1 MMNGSAPS
9 LAADE
14 TVPLLCLE
22 GVSFSHGTHE
32 VLHDISMR
40 LQRGA
45 LTTLLGPSGSGKT
58 TLLQILGGHL
68 KPSRG
73 TVWLDGTDATHLPPE
88 SRGLGLVHQ
97 HLALFPHLTV
107 ERNVSFGL
115 EVRGKPIAFALEKA
129 RATLQLV
136 DLPSDTWTRRPD
148 SLSGGQRQRV
158 AIARALA
165 FGPRAL
171 LLDEPF
177 TALDRVLRQ
186 RLCGE
191 LKRIQRETGV
201 TTLLV
206 THDQEEALA
215 LSDSLLALREGRV
228 VQAGPPAE
236 LYQRPRDPWLAG
248 FLGEANLITRGGFLR
263 AEAGE
268 CLLVRP
274 EELVPGDQP
283 DSGDYRLQGPVR
295 NVVFR
300 GADSLVTFEAAGL
313 VWKMALAGTEVPRPG
328 EIMKAI
334 LPATAGWNVTRG
346 CRP

>member
-1 MMNGSAPS
+1 MMNGSAPC
-9 LAADE
+9 LADE
-14 TVPLLCLE
+14 VARPLLRLE
-22 GVSFSHGTHE
+22 GIGFSHGNCE
-32 VLHDISMR
+32 VLHGICLGVDKGS
-40 LQRGA
+40 

-58 TLLQILGGHL
+58 TLLQIVAGHL
-68 KPSRG
+68 KPAAG
-73 TVWLDGTDATHLPPE
+73 KVFLEGADATHLAPE
-88 SRGLGLVHQ
+88 ARGLGLVHQ

-115 EVRGKPIAFALEKA
+115 EVRGLPLARALEKA
-129 RATLQLV
+129 RATLELV
-136 DLPSDTWTRRPD
+136 ALPAETWGRPPD
-148 SLSGGQRQRV
+148 RLSGGQRQRV

-177 TALDRVLRQ
+177 TALDRGLRQ
-186 RLCGE
+186 RLGAE

-215 LSDSLLALREGRV
+215 LSDTLVALRDGRI
-228 VQAGPPAE
+228 VQTGPPAE
-236 LYQRPRDPWLAG
+236 LYHRPLDGWLAG
-248 FLGEANLITRGGFLR
+248 FLGEANLIPGGRYLR
-263 AEAGE
+263 AEKGE
-268 CLLVRP
+268 TLLVRP
-274 EELVPGDQP
+274 EELVAGEQP

-295 NVVFR
+295 AVVFR
-300 GADSLVTFEAAGL
+300 GADSLVTFEADGL
-313 VWKMALAGTEVPRPG
+313 EWKIALPGPAALRAG
-328 EIMKAI
+328 EIMRAI